1 MNRENLP
8 ARGVAAGLLAGLLLC
23 AAGVC
28 AAASAP
34 ERGQPTGFTL
44 KSIDA
49 PRLAGPVRIDGRLAL
64 IAFAAPVLADAEVS
78 DTFVIDGPAD
88 GGTPICRSLQA
99 RK

>member
-49 PRLAGPVRIDGRLAL
+49 PRLTGPVRIDGRLDEPAWSE
-64 IAFAAPVLADAEVS
+64 AR
-78 DTFVIDGPAD
+78 VIDDASQYLPAD
-88 GGTPICRSLQA
+88 GVPPSDSVA
-99 RK
+99 VSH